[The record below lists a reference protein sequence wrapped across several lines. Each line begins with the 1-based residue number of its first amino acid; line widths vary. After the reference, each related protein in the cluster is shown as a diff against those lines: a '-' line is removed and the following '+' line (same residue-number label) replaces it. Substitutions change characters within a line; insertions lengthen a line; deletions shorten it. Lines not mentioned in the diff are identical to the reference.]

1 MKKMTT
7 AKVVNGVTKTVSVWL
22 DEQTVKA
29 LEQANDEAFTNRYIL
44 DEYEISLTVRRETR
58 RHCSLDASMENG
70 FEAADEHDY
79 ESDVFNGI
87 EKERLKAA
95 FEILTPE
102 QRELI
107 KLVYFDGVPQKD
119 IAEHRGVD
127 PTAIRNR
134 LNKIYKK
141 LKKFLDQGVH

>member
-7 AKVVNGVTKTVSVWL
+7 MITENGKEKRISVWL
-22 DEQTVKA
+22 DERTAEA
-29 LEQANDEAFTNRYIL
+29 LEQANDASLTKQYIIAEHRSKL
-44 DEYEISLTVRRETR
+44 DEYRETR
-58 RHCSLDASMENG
+58 RHCSLDASLENG
-70 FEAADEHDY
+70 FELADEHDY

-87 EKERLKAA
+87 EKERLKVA
-95 FEILTPE
+95 FAVLTNE

-107 KLVYFDGVPQKD
+107 RLVYFAGVPQKE
-119 IAEHRGVD
+119 IATQQGVD

-141 LKKFLDQGVH
+141 LKNYLE